1 MTLIN
6 LFFVFLYIGAF
17 TIGGGLVAI
26 TLMQQEL
33 VDKGIISQELFLN
46 MVAVSESTP
55 GPIGINMATYV
66 GYNFYGVIGGVVTTF
81 ATVLPSFIVILI
93 IAKYFYKFQDKPLVK
108 SAFYGLRAGT
118 TGMIAVATWNVL
130 SVNLIHVSAFI
141 QTKNFF
147 DLIHIPSFIFFLF
160 IFILYNKK
168 NWHPLLYI
176 LFGVIF
182 GIVFL

>member
-6 LFFVFLYIGAF
+6 LFLVFLYIGAF

-33 VDKGIISQELFLN
+33 VEKGLISQELFLN

-81 ATVLPSFIVILI
+81 ATVLPSFIVII
-93 IAKYFYKFQDKPLVK
+93 VIAKYFYKFQDKPLVK

-130 SVNLIHVSAFI
+130 SANLIHISSFL
-141 QTKNFF
+141 QTKSFN
-147 DLIHIPSFIFFLF
+147 DLIHIPSFIFFVF
-160 IFILYNKK
+160 IFILYNKVK
-168 NWHPLLYI
+168 WHPLFFILMGVVFGI
-176 LFGVIF
+176 LF
-182 GIVFL
+182 L